1 MSYQSF
7 IYEYQNPNIKKRYDK
22 QQEHNN
28 KYAKYHF
35 RNTFEI
41 YNYADELWEVYN
53 PTLINYTYSS
63 INDYDIKN
71 NCYYILK
78 YKTVPKIKSLPKLIE
93 LKSFLLKTIIDEKKT
108 EYIEYKDRYEEDYN
122 LKLGTIIMNY
132 LKNGNYYETTI
143 NDYIKDNQIKIR
155 PIKNTTG
162 YTFGYN
168 PSMIKNNYWVQKD
181 SIEVIE
187 DINNTNDIIIIDAEC

>member
-1 MSYQSF
+1 MSYQVF
-7 IYEYQNPNIKKRYDK
+7 IYEYQNSTIKKRYEA

-41 YNYADELWEVYN
+41 YNYVNELWEVFN
-53 PTLINYTYSS
+53 PTFINYTFDSL
-63 INDYDIKN
+63 NAFDIKN
-71 NCYYILK
+71 SSYYILK
-78 YKTVPKIKSLPKLIE
+78 YKTVPKIKSLPRLTE
-93 LKSFLLKTIIDEKKT
+93 LKSFLLEEILDEKKK
-108 EYIEYKDRYEEDYN
+108 EYINYKDRYEEDYN

-155 PIKNTTG
+155 PIKNTSG

-168 PSMIKNNYWVQKD
+168 TSFIKNNYWVQKD
-181 SIEVIE
+181 NIEVIE
-187 DINNTNDIIIIDAEC
+187 II

>member
-1 MSYQSF
+1 MIEK
-7 IYEYQNPNIKKRYDK
+7 IYKNKEIKNIFNE

-28 KYAKYHF
+28 LYAKYHF

-41 YNYADELWEVYN
+41 YNYEDELYEVYN
-53 PTLINYTYSS
+53 PLLI
-63 INDYDIKN
+63 
-71 NCYYILK
+71 
-78 YKTVPKIKSLPKLIE
+78 
-93 LKSFLLKTIIDEKKT
+93 
-108 EYIEYKDRYEEDYN
+108 
-122 LKLGTIIMNY
+122 NY

-187 DINNTNDIIIIDAEC
+187 DI